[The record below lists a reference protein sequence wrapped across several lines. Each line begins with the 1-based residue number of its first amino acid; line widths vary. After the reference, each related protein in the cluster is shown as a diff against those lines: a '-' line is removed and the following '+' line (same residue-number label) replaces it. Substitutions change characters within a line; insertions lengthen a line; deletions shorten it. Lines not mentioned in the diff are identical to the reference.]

1 MTQRRTLRGTCL
13 TSAIEALTGSNVSRD
28 VAVDDCE
35 TRPPDTPLES
45 MEEVP
50 PILTEPSVRRQ
61 ERTSVA
67 DIWNLPPGERIIIE
81 TEEYGQPVDKE
92 ASLLFR
98 VSGTI
103 GRSGNMCP
111 LDIIRR
117 GKVPNH
123 AKDNILKTEHAQPL
137 KECSKRFRNNICG
150 KLKQFELNKHIMEKK
165 FELNKHVGK
174 KHLEPNDELM

>member
-123 AKDNILKTEHAQPL
+123 AKDNILKTEHEKFDFQQRMED
-137 KECSKRFRNNICG
+137 KEI
-150 KLKQFELNKHIMEKK
+150 L
-165 FELNKHVGK
+165 KHVTRYRKDWRNPIKGR
-174 KHLEPNDELM
+174 DI